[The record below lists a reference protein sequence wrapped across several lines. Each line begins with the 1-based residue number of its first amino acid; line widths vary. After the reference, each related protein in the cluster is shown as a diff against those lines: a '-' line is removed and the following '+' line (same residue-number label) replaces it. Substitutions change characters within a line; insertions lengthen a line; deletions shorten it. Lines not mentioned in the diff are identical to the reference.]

1 MADKE
6 VKFTEEEMKQINVLQ
21 QGYVNLQ
28 NALGQLGVNRIR
40 LNQQFDEL
48 DTAEENVRVQF
59 SENQTKERDF
69 VDGINKKYGDGNL
82 DLTSGVF
89 TPKPVEETNNIIMG
103 KMSQVQRKLSPSKV
117 VFGLEGNAT
126 NEQVGKK

>member
-28 NALGQLGVNRIR
+28 NVLGQLSVSRIR
-40 LNQQFDEL
+40 LEQQLDDL
-48 DTAEENVRVQF
+48 DTTEDNVRVQF
-59 SENQTKERDF
+59 VENQTKERDF

-82 DLTSGVF
+82 DLTTGVF
-89 TPKPVEETNNIIMG
+89 TPKTVEETA
-103 KMSQVQRKLSPSKV
+103 
-117 VFGLEGNAT
+117 ET
-126 NEQVGKK
+126 TETTKKTDKTL